1 MHSFSMQHQRLVFKG
16 QVIKQ
21 LFLLTQK
28 EKVRTGNI
36 QIYERKSQQVVNIH
50 K

>member
-1 MHSFSMQHQRLVFKG
+1 MHSFSMQHQRLVFKE

-21 LFLLTQK
+21 LFLLAQK
-28 EKVRTGNI
+28 EKVPNI
-36 QIYERKSQQVVNIH
+36 QIDERKCQQVVNIH